1 MIRMQIQLTEAQ
13 ARALKTQARREA
25 RSMSDLVRESVS
37 DYVARHGAIDR
48 TDLLRRARALPG
60 RFRSGCKD
68 LAEHHDSY
76 VDEAFDS

>member
-13 ARALKTQARREA
+13 ARALKTQALREA

-48 TDLLRRARALPG
+48 IDLLRRARSLPG

-68 LAEHHDSY
+68 LAEHHDRY

>member
-37 DYVARHGAIDR
+37 DYVARHGTVDR
-48 TDLLRRARALPG
+48 ADLMRGRALSG
-60 RFRSGCKD
+60 RPLSLGMRRSGGGTRS
-68 LAEHHDSY
+68 LPR
-76 VDEAFDS
+76 